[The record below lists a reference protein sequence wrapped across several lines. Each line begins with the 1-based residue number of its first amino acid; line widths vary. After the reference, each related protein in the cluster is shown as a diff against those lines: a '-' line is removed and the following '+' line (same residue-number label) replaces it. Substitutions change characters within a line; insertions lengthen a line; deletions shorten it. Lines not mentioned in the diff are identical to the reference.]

1 MAAPTTS
8 SLERLAASSAALE
21 APAVRRRMLVIVNP
35 YATTVTDRLRTLVTY
50 ALRGRYEV
58 DVVDTRGPGH
68 ATELSADAV
77 SAGYDTVATFGGD
90 GTVNEA
96 ANALAGTDI
105 PLTCLPG
112 GATNVFAKMLGTP
125 GDVVDATERLLALAD
140 TWRARRVDLARCGHR
155 SSSGE
160 WSERLFTFSAGVGLD
175 AAVVRRCDSHPERK
189 ARYKQWYF
197 AAAAVTTFLAE
208 YLVHPPQLET
218 HVDGRVLHGVTSVVQ
233 NGDPFTY
240 FKDKPIHVAEGVA
253 LDDGRLGGAVLHR
266 ATPLDVAPVAVRL
279 LAKRLRVTDHRR
291 VGGWSGASDVRI
303 VSADGRP
310 VPLEVDGDW
319 IGDVVEARFD
329 VSPRALTVVS

>member
-1 MAAPTTS
+1 MAVPTTS

-21 APAVRRRMLVIVNP
+21 APTVRRRMLVIVNP

-50 ALRGRYEV
+50 ALRGRYDV

-77 SAGYDTVATFGGD
+77 SGGYDAVATFGGD

-140 TWRARRVDLARCGHR
+140 TWRPRRVDLARVNG
-155 SSSGE
+155 
-160 WSERLFTFSAGVGLD
+160 RLFTFSAGVGLD

-197 AAAAVTTFLAE
+197 AAAAVTTFLSE

-218 HVDGRVLHGVTSVVQ
+218 HVDGRVLRGVTSVVQ

-266 ATPLDVAPVAVRL
+266 ATPLDVPPVAVRL
-279 LAKRLRVTDHRR
+279 LANRLRVTDHRR
-291 VGGWSGASDVRI
+291 VGGWSGAGEVRI

-319 IGDVVEARFD
+319 IGDVLEARFD

>member
-1 MAAPTTS
+1 MPGPATS
-8 SLERLAASSAALE
+8 SLERLAASSAALQ

-35 YATTVTDRLRTLVTY
+35 YATTVSDRLKTLVTH

-58 DVVDTRGPGH
+58 DVADTSGPGH
-68 ATELSADAV
+68 AMELSAEAS
-77 SAGYDTVATFGGD
+77 SAGYDAVATFGGD

-96 ANALAGTDI
+96 ANGLAGTGT

-125 GDVVDATERLLALAD
+125 GDVVDATERLLAVAD
-140 TWRARRVDLARCGHR
+140 AWRPRRVDLARVNG
-155 SSSGE
+155 
-160 WSERLFTFSAGVGLD
+160 RLFTFSAGIGLD
-175 AAVVRRCDSHPERK
+175 AAVVRRCDMHPERK

-197 AAAAVTTFLAE
+197 AAAAVTTFAKE
-208 YLVHPPQLET
+208 YVVHPPQLET
-218 HVDGRVLHGVTSVVQ
+218 HVNGQVLRGVTSVVQ

-240 FKDKPIHVAEGVA
+240 FKDKPIHVAEGVE

-266 ATPLDVAPVAVRL
+266 ATLLDVPPVAARL
-279 LAKRLRVTDHRR
+279 LSKRLRVTGHRR
-291 VGGWSGASDVRI
+291 VGGWTDAGEVSI

-310 VPLEVDGDW
+310 VPLQVDGDW

-329 VSPRALTVVS
+329 VSPRALAVVS

>member
-1 MAAPTTS
+1 VAAPTTS

-35 YATTVTDRLRTLVTY
+35 YATTVSDRLRTLVTY
-50 ALRGRYEV
+50 ALRGRYDV

-68 ATELSADAV
+68 ATELSAGAV
-77 SAGYDTVATFGGD
+77 SEGYDAVATFGGD

-140 TWRARRVDLARCGHR
+140 AWRPRRVDLARVNG
-155 SSSGE
+155 
-160 WSERLFTFSAGVGLD
+160 RLFTFSAGVGLD

-197 AAAAVTTFLAE
+197 AAAAVTTFLTE

-218 HVDGRVLHGVTSVVQ
+218 HVDGRVLRGVTSIVQ

-240 FKDKPIHVAEGVA
+240 FKDKPIHVAEDVA
-253 LDDGRLGGAVLHR
+253 LDDGFLGGAVLHR
-266 ATPLDVAPVAVRL
+266 ATPLDVPPVATRL
-279 LAKRLRVTDHRR
+279 LWNRLRVTDHRR
-291 VGGWSGASDVRI
+291 VGGWSGATQARI

-319 IGDVVEARFD
+319 IGDVLEARFD
-329 VSPRALTVVS
+329 VSPRALTVVA